1 VTTFGNGQTSTATN
15 TATGTAE
22 TWASDNVTRT
32 TTYTFANGGTN
43 AVVDTVPGV
52 ETGGVSSTS
61 NGIVTITPI
70 TMQYGSGVS
79 IITQDGT
86 SLKPFEQSTLISK
99 NISDSNSFIQS
110 STNTYDLRWG
120 VKASPFA
127 MSTTNNVSAQIS
139 STAGLIGLNG
149 VYFGNYGLFSL
160 NESFSLTSALSRST
174 DSLQGTW
181 ITQDVKNAWL
191 DGWSGKGVKIG
202 VIDDF
207 TANDKSDYLQI
218 PLATGGCDIR
228 FIQST
233 PISTCSTS
241 NSVMI
246 QATHG
251 EQVAMIAG
259 GSVANLTGLIT
270 ESGGWSDGFDFGS
283 YNVVKNLNI
292 NFSQPFYGVAKDA
305 SIYRNDFLTYQSNT
319 FGLFSVLKDWGVGTS
334 SSSNLYRNLQ
344 VLNMSLGGTSTNTVI
359 NQAVYSQQLTY
370 ANSSVVPDIVFVKA
384 AGNSACLINQTNCDP
399 MNAVLFNS
407 PNYKNKSLL
416 VGALN
421 QAGGVIAS
429 YSNKAGAYSDIF
441 LVADG
446 RGLFNS
452 TSNSYVEGT
461 SFAAPRVA
469 GYAAI
474 LRHKFPNLNAEKS
487 VSIMLDTARFDTLGC
502 FPNCDPNLYG
512 KGEASLS
519 RALAPVGRLR

>member
-1 VTTFGNGQTSTATN
+1 V
-15 TATGTAE
+15 

-32 TTYTFANGGTN
+32 TTYTFASGATN
-43 AVVDTVPGV
+43 AVVATVPGV

-61 NGIVTITPI
+61 NGVVTITPI

-86 SLKPFEQSTLISK
+86 SLKPFAQSTLISK

-139 STAGLIGLNG
+139 STAGLIGLNS
-149 VYFGNYGLFSL
+149 VYFGNNVFSL

-174 DSLQGTW
+174 DSFQGIW
-181 ITQDVKNAWL
+181 ITQDVKNAWS
-191 DGWSGKGVKIG
+191 DGWSGMGVKIG

-218 PLATGGCDIR
+218 PLATGGCDTR
-228 FIQST
+228 FIAST
-233 PISTCSTS
+233 LISTCSTS

-246 QATHG
+246 QSTHG

-270 ESGGWSDGFDFGS
+270 ESGVWSDDFFFDFGS

-319 FGLFSVLKDWGVGTS
+319 SGLFSVLKDWGVGTS

-344 VLNMSLGGTSTNTVI
+344 ILNMSLGGTSTNTIV

-384 AGNSACLINQTNCDP
+384 AGNSACVINQINCDP

-446 RGLFNS
+446 RGLFDS

-487 VSIMLDTARFDTLGC
+487 VSIMLDTARYDTLGC